1 MSKMKFSFLPAVFAV
16 MLVSACASN
25 NAADDRQGG
34 LDTLNAGNGRQG
46 QTNFLND
53 RSSQQAKGMMESL
66 QEVNN
71 GYITIDPNSY
81 STGMPS
87 KDFPHGEQQ
96 GNGMFRF
103 YTGEERQ
110 GGQQAAPGTGQN
122 GAGQGA
128 GMLPGDQGAGMLPG
142 DQGAGM
148 QPGDQGAGMQPGN
161 QAGGGQAGQN
171 AGQEQE
177 QQKAGN
183 TDQSISD
190 TESKV
195 IELTNAERTKNG
207 LAALKA
213 DNSLSGVAQEKS
225 DDMQAKN
232 YFSHTSPT
240 YGSPFDMMR
249 DFGVDYSTAGENIA
263 MGQRSAEEVVDAWMK
278 SEGHRKNILSSNF
291 THIGVGHTGEGN
303 YWTQMFIGK

>member
-34 LDTLNAGNGRQG
+34 LNTLNAGNGRQG

-53 RSSQQAKGMMESL
+53 RSSQQSKGMMESL
-66 QEVNN
+66 QEINN
-71 GYITIDPNSY
+71 GFITIDPNAY

-87 KDFPHGEQQ
+87 EEFPHGEQQ
-96 GNGMFRF
+96 DNGMFRF
-103 YTGEERQ
+103 YTGEERGQQ
-110 GGQQAAPGTGQN
+110 GQEGQQAAPGQNQAEQGAGMEPGTQYGAGQGTAPGGQGDQGQN
-122 GAGQGA
+122 GAEEQG
-128 GMLPGDQGAGMLPG
+128 
-142 DQGAGM
+142 
-148 QPGDQGAGMQPGN
+148 
-161 QAGGGQAGQN
+161 
-171 AGQEQE
+171 
-177 QQKAGN
+177 QQKAGD

-190 TESKV
+190 MESKV

-207 LAALKA
+207 LAALKS
-213 DNSLSGVAQEKS
+213 DSSLSGVAQEKS

-249 DFGVDYSTAGENIA
+249 DFGVEYSTAGENIA

>member
-34 LDTLNAGNGRQG
+34 LNTLNAGNGRQG

-53 RSSQQAKGMMESL
+53 RSSEQSKGMMESL
-66 QEVNN
+66 QEINN
-71 GYITIDPNSY
+71 GFITIDPNAY

-87 KDFPHGEQQ
+87 KEFPHGEMQE
-96 GNGMFRF
+96 NGMFRF
-103 YTGEERQ
+103 YTGEERGQ
-110 GGQQAAPGTGQN
+110 EGQQAAPGQNQADQGTGMEPGTQYGAGQGTAPGGQGGAGQPEQGQN
-122 GAGQGA
+122 GAKE
-128 GMLPGDQGAGMLPG
+128 
-142 DQGAGM
+142 
-148 QPGDQGAGMQPGN
+148 
-161 QAGGGQAGQN
+161 QA
-171 AGQEQE
+171 
-177 QQKAGN
+177 QQKTGD

-190 TESKV
+190 MESKV

-213 DNSLSGVAQEKS
+213 DNSLSGVAKEKS

-249 DFGVDYSTAGENIA
+249 DFGVEYSTAGENIA

>member
-34 LDTLNAGNGRQG
+34 LNTLNAGNGRQG

-53 RSSQQAKGMMESL
+53 RSSQQSKGMMESL
-66 QEVNN
+66 QEINN
-71 GYITIDPNSY
+71 GFITIDPNAY

-87 KDFPHGEQQ
+87 EEFPHGEQQ
-96 GNGMFRF
+96 DNGMFRF
-103 YTGEERQ
+103 YTGEERGQQ
-110 GGQQAAPGTGQN
+110 GQEGQQAAPGQNQAEQGAGMEPGTQYGAGQGTAPGGQGDQGQN
-122 GAGQGA
+122 GAEEQG
-128 GMLPGDQGAGMLPG
+128 
-142 DQGAGM
+142 
-148 QPGDQGAGMQPGN
+148 
-161 QAGGGQAGQN
+161 
-171 AGQEQE
+171 
-177 QQKAGN
+177 QQKAGD

-190 TESKV
+190 MESKV

-207 LAALKA
+207 LAALKS
-213 DNSLSGVAQEKS
+213 DSSLSGVAQEKS

-249 DFGVDYSTAGENIA
+249 DFGVEYSTAGENIA

-278 SEGHRKNILSSNF
+278 SEGHRKNILSSKF